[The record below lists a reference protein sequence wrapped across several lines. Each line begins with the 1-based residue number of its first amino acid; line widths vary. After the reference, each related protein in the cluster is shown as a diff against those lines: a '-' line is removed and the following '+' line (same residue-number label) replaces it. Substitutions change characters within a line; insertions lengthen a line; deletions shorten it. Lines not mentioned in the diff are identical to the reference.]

1 MISDKFLDEAR
12 ELPSVVAMERV
23 VAWSVFRTKD
33 AARQLLEHVHL
44 APGQAL
50 VGGHGKDSVAEY
62 WWVGVQVQNL
72 EAWGHSSSV
81 NKHGR
86 MGD

>member
-1 MISDKFLDEAR
+1 MIDDTFLDEAH
-12 ELPSVVAMERV
+12 ELPSVTPMERV
-23 VAWSVFRTKD
+23 VAWSVFRTRD
-33 AARQLLEHVHL
+33 AAQQFLEHVHL

-72 EAWGHSSSV
+72 GVWGNSAAI